1 MYPNKTPKS
10 GAFRAVVP
18 SYGQLEQEV
27 TALRDEAAFYKTEL
41 EEVLRAATNV
51 AAKEREMCAKTV
63 ELARLDMDGS
73 LGLTNQTD
81 FIATRIVD
89 FLAARIRARSMYE
102 QG

>member
-18 SYGQLEQEV
+18 TYSHLEQEV

-41 EEVLRAATNV
+41 EEVLRAV
-51 AAKEREMCAKTV
+51 ANITAKEREECAKTI
-63 ELARLDMDGS
+63 ERARLDMDGS

-81 FIATRIVD
+81 FIATRITD